1 MENLNI
7 FSINQLY
14 NINMLIYEIFLFL
27 VVLSTI
33 YNTMWLSVTLN
44 MFTIIVYNGYS
55 IDFNVTLFKTN
66 DK

>member
-55 IDFNVTLFKTN
+55 INSNVTLFETN